1 MLCCGV
7 QTKPHRRQLGE
18 IRMNKYEILAWGL
31 LISFFTSAISGAVV
45 LWWLARKE
53 HIKKGIR
60 Q

>member
-1 MLCCGV
+1 M
-7 QTKPHRRQLGE
+7 TKFEFLG
-18 IRMNKYEILAWGL
+18 WGL
-31 LISFFTSAISGAVV
+31 LISFVTAVLCGAVV